1 MFKSPSHLPEDAR
14 RRIAETL
21 NANLADGLDL
31 QSQIKV
37 AHWNLKGPRFPGLH
51 LLFDTFAASITVHND
66 TIAERIVTLGGRAY
80 GTARHLA
87 KTSRVPEYAQDTVR
101 DVDHAQLVA
110 ERIESYLAGMNQGR
124 AVAEEHDDADT
135 ADVLTQAVQEF
146 EKHAWML
153 RASLEG

>member
-14 RRIAETL
+14 RRIADAL

-31 QSQIKV
+31 QLQIKV

-51 LLFDTFAASITVHND
+51 LLFDTFASGIASHND
-66 TIAERIVTLGGRAY
+66 TIAERSVTLGGKAY
-80 GTARHLA
+80 GTARHVA
-87 KTSRVPEYAQDTVR
+87 KTSRLPDYPQETVR
-101 DVDHAQLVA
+101 DVEHAQLVA
-110 ERIESYLAGMNQGR
+110 DRIESYLRGVQSSR
-124 AVAEEHDDADT
+124 AVAEEHTDADT
-135 ADVLTQAVQEF
+135 VDVLTQVIREF